1 MRSTI
6 HNNRQLIIQHQLA
19 SIFKIGKVGIEKE
32 SLRTNYSGVI
42 AQSDHPSALG
52 ASLTHPY
59 ITTDYSEALLEF
71 VTPPLH
77 CGEEALSFLS
87 KIHQFTYPNIHHE
100 CLWPASMPCKLMGEN
115 SIRIAEYGSSNIGQM
130 KYVYRKGLG
139 YRYGKMMQV
148 IAGIHINLS
157 INETFW
163 PQWQQAQQHQG
174 ELSDFVNQEYFKI
187 IRNLQRIGWLI
198 PYLFGASPAVDKSFT
213 HKGVKDLKY
222 WDEQTMYGQYATSL
236 RLGDIGY
243 TNHRENEIGIKACYD
258 NLQDYVN
265 CLTRAIET
273 PYQPY
278 EEIGIQSD
286 GEYRQLN
293 ANILQIE
300 NEYYGTVRPKQLS
313 NRNEKPTHALL
324 RRGIR
329 YVEIRSMDIN
339 PFSSIGIDQTQL
351 DFVEVLF
358 MYCLLGDD
366 AIIGEAEQEEI
377 DFNEY
382 EVAHHGR
389 KPGLHLRR
397 AGESIPIN
405 EWANELL
412 VDMQSVAELMGD
424 KAQKYLASLEVF
436 ADAAADQEQTL
447 SAKLL
452 QQMQQSKLSYY
463 DFIATIGK
471 QYCDQFSEMSDADLQ
486 EKFSYLAEQSIAKQQ
501 QIEHADEVNFSDF
514 LTTYFSQHLDD
525 CSQ

>member
-1 MRSTI
+1 MRSAI

-19 SIFKIGKVGIEKE
+19 SIFKIGRVGIEKE
-32 SLRTNYSGVI
+32 SLRADYSGVI
-42 AQSDHPSALG
+42 AQSDHPSTLG

-77 CGEEALSFLS
+77 SGEEAISFLS

-100 CLWPASMPCKLMGEN
+100 CLWPASMPCKLMGEQ

-130 KYVYRKGLG
+130 KHVYRKGLG

-157 INETFW
+157 IDEAFW

-174 ELSDFVNQEYFKI
+174 ELCDFINQQYFKI
-187 IRNLQRIGWLI
+187 IRNLQRVGWLI

-213 HKGVKDLKY
+213 HKGVKDLKF
-222 WDEQTMYGQYATSL
+222 WDEETLYGQYATSL

-258 NLQDYVN
+258 NLQDYVK

-300 NEYYGTVRPKQLS
+300 NEYYGTVRPKQIS
-313 NRNEKPTHALL
+313 NRNEKPTHALM
-324 RRGIR
+324 RRGVR

-339 PFSSIGIDQTQL
+339 PFSAIGIDQAQL

-366 AIIGEAEQEEI
+366 AIISETEQEEI

-389 KPGLHLRR
+389 KPDLHLRR

-405 EWANELL
+405 EWAEELFIELQL
-412 VDMQSVAELMGD
+412 VADLMGD
-424 KAQKYLASLEVF
+424 KTLQYQASLAVF
-436 ADAAADQEQTL
+436 ADAILDQQQTL
-447 SAKLL
+447 SAKML
-452 QQMQQSKLSYY
+452 QQMQQSKLSFY
-463 DFIATIGK
+463 DFIATMGK

-486 EKFSYLAEQSIAKQQ
+486 KNFSYLAEQSMTEQQ
-501 QIEHADEVNFSDF
+501 QIERADKVSFSDF
-514 LTTYFSQHLDD
+514 LTAYFSQRIDD
-525 CSQ
+525 RSQ

>member
-1 MRSTI
+1 MRSAI

-19 SIFKIGKVGIEKE
+19 SIFKIGRVGIEKE
-32 SLRTNYSGVI
+32 SLRADYSGVI
-42 AQSDHPSALG
+42 AQSDHPSTLG

-77 CGEEALSFLS
+77 SGEEAISFLS

-100 CLWPASMPCKLMGEN
+100 CLWPASMPCKLMGEQ

-130 KYVYRKGLG
+130 KHVYRKGLG

-157 INETFW
+157 IDEAFW

-174 ELSDFVNQEYFKI
+174 ELCDFINQQYFKI
-187 IRNLQRIGWLI
+187 IRNLQRVGWLI

-213 HKGVKDLKY
+213 HKGVKDLKF
-222 WDEQTMYGQYATSL
+222 WDEETLYGQYATSL

-258 NLQDYVN
+258 NLQDYVK

-300 NEYYGTVRPKQLS
+300 NEYYGTVRPKQIS
-313 NRNEKPTHALL
+313 NRNEKPTHALM
-324 RRGIR
+324 RRGVR

-339 PFSSIGIDQTQL
+339 PFSAIGIDQAQL

-366 AIIGEAEQEEI
+366 AIISETEQEEI

-389 KPGLHLRR
+389 KPDLHLRR

-405 EWANELL
+405 EWAEELFIELQL
-412 VDMQSVAELMGD
+412 VADLMGD
-424 KAQKYLASLEVF
+424 KTLQYQASLAVF
-436 ADAAADQEQTL
+436 ADAISDQQQTL
-447 SAKLL
+447 SAKML
-452 QQMQQSKLSYY
+452 QQMQQSKLSFY
-463 DFIATIGK
+463 DFIATMGK

-486 EKFSYLAEQSIAKQQ
+486 KNFSYLAEQSMTEQQ
-501 QIEHADEVNFSDF
+501 QIERADKVSFSDF
-514 LTTYFSQHLDD
+514 LTAYFSQRTDD
-525 CSQ
+525 RSQ